1 MGRMYALSLLAVLL
15 GSSPSIV
22 GGEMWEPVPAL
33 PTGTQGRVFAF
44 GLVQGGT
51 MYALGGT
58 PWVNGSAI
66 DGDGSVHSFLPGAM
80 SWQTEIGLDGMGPV
94 IGQGGGVDSLGRL
107 IVFGGENVS
116 NGDHG
121 ETATYVPGEGP
132 SGGLPRRP
140 NPAPDRYFAWCTDA
154 QGRVYSIGGGKGRE
168 AVPGEGNVGLGWR
181 YVPSTNTWDPI
192 APLPTPVGDA
202 AAVYDGNGHILVI
215 GGVVA
220 DGGARST
227 NVARYDVASNTWS
240 DTAVADLPVG
250 VNGHRAVVGAN
261 GWVYVIG
268 GEGGTLL
275 EPSMLDT
282 VWIYR
287 PDLNSWQASPNMAQ
301 ARRYHGAVLG
311 LDNYI
316 YVFGG
321 ENNGGGLVTAERLYT
336 PSCPTVTTQP
346 EGVQAWAGANVGLV
360 VTVAG
365 GNPLSYQW
373 QMDGTP
379 LADGPLG
386 GGTTISGSQTPSL
399 AIENVSL
406 EATGQYSVVV
416 TNSCGSTESTPA
428 TVTMLMPPNID
439 GLWVVTNLHPGWAE
453 QSYATDVEGGR
464 QVGYGIRDIPQYN
477 NIDLACEWS
486 GTPESCTTY
495 SEPGSVGG
503 AFHGRGAGHRVG
515 WWWWPYQC
523 YVGGQ
528 WYTCYTR
535 QAALLDATNTFFNLQ
550 VSGWEYSSAVTTDG
564 IQVVGTAT
572 TDDAVGNYFSAA
584 TLWWKNSF
592 GNWTYLQLMW
602 PYDWPGRDS
611 NASAVFAGKQYG
623 SWQYRG

>member
-1 MGRMYALSLLAVLL
+1 M
-15 GSSPSIV
+15 
-22 GGEMWEPVPAL
+22 
-33 PTGTQGRVFAF
+33 
-44 GLVQGGT
+44 
-51 MYALGGT
+51 
-58 PWVNGSAI
+58 
-66 DGDGSVHSFLPGAM
+66 
-80 SWQTEIGLDGMGPV
+80 
-94 IGQGGGVDSLGRL
+94 
-107 IVFGGENVS
+107 
-116 NGDHG
+116 
-121 ETATYVPGEGP
+121 
-132 SGGLPRRP
+132 
-140 NPAPDRYFAWCTDA
+140 
-154 QGRVYSIGGGKGRE
+154 
-168 AVPGEGNVGLGWR
+168 
-181 YVPSTNTWDPI
+181 
-192 APLPTPVGDA
+192 
-202 AAVYDGNGHILVI
+202 
-215 GGVVA
+215 
-220 DGGARST
+220 
-227 NVARYDVASNTWS
+227 
-240 DTAVADLPVG
+240 
-250 VNGHRAVVGAN
+250 
-261 GWVYVIG
+261 
-268 GEGGTLL
+268 
-275 EPSMLDT
+275 
-282 VWIYR
+282 
-287 PDLNSWQASPNMAQ
+287 
-301 ARRYHGAVLG
+301 
-311 LDNYI
+311 
-316 YVFGG
+316 
-321 ENNGGGLVTAERLYT
+321 VTAERLYT

-503 AFHGRGAGHRVG
+503 TFHGRGAGHRVG

-623 SWQYRG
+623 SWQYRGVNYDGSHACMWSGTANSLVGMEPPGSNSSGISAAHIGQQGGSASWGAGSHATLWAGTASSARDVHPAGFASSAIGDIHTGVQVGTVSGAGGSHAAVWPERPNRLSICTPSSRCPLHLHPPVVWKWMPAA